1 MSTESNEIDISPML
15 MDINKVLK
23 EILFKEKYKD

>member
-1 MSTESNEIDISPML
+1 
-15 MDINKVLK
+15 MDIINTKMVKKQENVNKVLK